1 MVSLQQSSLRSSLV
15 RLEAEMEEF
24 YTVTASDSG
33 LRLGG
38 VRRGELVAALHSDL
52 AWHRARVLQ
61 AGTDWLL
68 IHYLDWGWL
77 ARVRLDTVRSLHS
90 TFMDLAWQAV
100 NLRKVNLVGGTRE
113 DWEEMASAGRL
124 RLRLV
129 ERDQRGVS
137 RGEMRIK
144 LTEKT

>member
-68 IHYLDWGWL
+68 LHYLDWGWL

-90 TFMDLAWQAV
+90 TFTDLAWQAV
-100 NLRKVNLVGGTRE
+100 NIRKVNLLAGTRE
-113 DWEEMASAGRL
+113 NWQKMEREIRL
-124 RLRLV
+124 RLKLM
-129 ERDQRGVS
+129 ERDELGVWK
-137 RGEMRIK
+137 GEIRIK
-144 LTEKT
+144 LTKKT

>member
-68 IHYLDWGWL
+68 LLYLDWGWL
-77 ARVRLDTVRSLHS
+77 AKGRAFSSSPTAEFCFALDFLQINSLCFYVILPQFS
-90 TFMDLAWQAV
+90 
-100 NLRKVNLVGGTRE
+100 
-113 DWEEMASAGRL
+113 
-124 RLRLV
+124 
-129 ERDQRGVS
+129 
-137 RGEMRIK
+137 
-144 LTEKT
+144 